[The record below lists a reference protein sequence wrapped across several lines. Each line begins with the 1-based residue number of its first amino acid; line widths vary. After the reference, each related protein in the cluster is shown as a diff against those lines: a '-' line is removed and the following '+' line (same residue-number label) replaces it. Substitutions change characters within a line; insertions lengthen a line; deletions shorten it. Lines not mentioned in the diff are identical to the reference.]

1 MGTSLGSSKG
11 PAIGKR
17 IEDRPMPKGQVNPDD
32 PIIIKKYANRRL
44 YNTAVAEFVTL
55 DDLYTMIKEGR
66 QFVVHDAKSDTDIT
80 TSILAQILAEEEGR
94 GNNLLPLNYLR
105 QLLSFYNEGVGQ
117 YLSTYLD
124 QSMENF
130 ASNQQQIMKQMQD
143 MFSGAGALQQINK
156 INRRNMEIF
165 QKSLSMFGASGSGSG
180 SGNGAHSNGN
190 GAAASEAARAHI
202 KDLEEQVASL
212 QQQLDKLSKDK
223 EEPSKDA

>member
-1 MGTSLGSSKG
+1 
-11 PAIGKR
+11 
-17 IEDRPMPKGQVNPDD
+17 MPKGQVNPDD

-55 DDLYTMIKEGR
+55 DDLYTMVKEGR
-66 QFVVHDAKSDTDIT
+66 QFVVRDAKSDTDIT

-130 ASNQQQIMKQMQD
+130 SNNQQQIMKQMQD
-143 MFSGAGALQQINK
+143 MFGGAGALQQINE

-165 QKSLSMFGASGSGSG
+165 QKSLAMFGTPNAA
-180 SGNGAHSNGN
+180 SGNGAHGNGN
-190 GAAASEAARAHI
+190 GAVASEEAQTQI
-202 KDLEEQVASL
+202 KDLEQQVATL
-212 QQQLDKLSKDK
+212 QQQLDELSKDTDELSEDK
-223 EEPSKDA
+223 

>member
-1 MGTSLGSSKG
+1 
-11 PAIGKR
+11 
-17 IEDRPMPKGQVNPDD
+17 MPKGQANPDD

-55 DDLYTMIKEGR
+55 DDLYTMVKEGK
-66 QFVVHDAKSDTDIT
+66 QFVVRDAKSDTDIT

-130 ASNQQQIMKQMQD
+130 SSNQQQIMKQMQG
-143 MFSGAGALQQINK
+143 MFGGADALQQINE

-165 QKSLSMFGASGSGSG
+165 QKSLAMFGTSNPNAN
-180 SGNGAHSNGN
+180 SGNGAHGNGN
-190 GAAASEAARAHI
+190 GAVASDEAQTQI
-202 KDLEEQVASL
+202 KDLEQQVATL
-212 QQQLDKLSKDK
+212 QQRLEELSKDK
-223 EEPSKDA
+223 